1 MIDMGMSCIHADR
14 HDRGL
19 LLDLPVPEN
28 VMLGYQHRPELRTK
42 YGFLN
47 QQAARKM
54 SEEIVAHYRVFPTAL
69 ENTARSFSGGNQQK
83 LVVGR
88 ELYRKPK
95 VVLIAHPTRGVDVG
109 VSEII
114 HKSILELRAQ
124 GAAIL
129 LITADFDELFKLSDR
144 IGVIYEGKI
153 VTEGGSGA
161 YTPNR
166 LGLYMGG
173 GSDETI

>member
-1 MIDMGMSCIHADR
+1 M
-14 HDRGL
+14 
-19 LLDLPVPEN
+19 
-28 VMLGYQHRPELRTK
+28 
-42 YGFLN
+42 F
-47 QQAARKM
+47 
-54 SEEIVAHYRVFPTAL
+54 
-69 ENTARSFSGGNQQK
+69 
-83 LVVGR
+83 
-88 ELYRKPK
+88 
-95 VVLIAHPTRGVDVG
+95 AHPTRGVDVG

-153 VTEGGSGA
+153 VTKGGSGA